1 MGQDTIVALSSGAL
15 PAAIA
20 IVRVSGPQAGAV
32 ARRFGLEIEAAG
44 RMARA
49 TFRGVDGEAL
59 DRGLWCWFAAPD
71 SATGADILELHLH
84 GGKAVVQA
92 VIAHALE
99 TDGVRL
105 AERGDFVRQ
114 AFLNGKSDLAA
125 IEGIGALIEAETEAQ
140 RKLAFAGMSGQSRK
154 RAARWRESLVEAMA
168 LIEAELDFSEED
180 DIPGSVFDAARAGIG
195 ALMAEIEAQVARNRG
210 FEIVRDGFRVV
221 LLGAPNAGKSSLMNA
236 LALRDL
242 SIVTDEPG
250 TTRDLIEVA
259 LDLDG
264 YKIVLVDT
272 AGLRETGSKA
282 EVLGIERALESAD
295 RADLVLWLHD
305 LTAEGGVGPRPGAL
319 VVGTKLDLVSGALP
333 AEVDVAVSAMT
344 GDGLAEL
351 TGLMADRVRAAVPQP
366 QELSVSRREDGE
378 LRFASVA
385 LRAALQDGLE
395 LELVAEHLRA
405 AANALARITGA
416 VGVEDLLDV
425 IFSRFCIGK

>member
-71 SATGADILELHLH
+71 SATGTDILELHLH

-180 DIPGSVFDAARAGIG
+180 DIPGSVFEAARAVIG
-195 ALMAEIEAQVARNRG
+195 ALSAEIEAQVARNRG

-305 LTAEGGVGPRPGAL
+305 LAAGGAVRPRPGAL

-351 TGLMADRVRAAVPQP
+351 TGLMAERVRAAVPQP

-405 AANALARITGA
+405 AANSLARITGA

>member
-59 DRGLWCWFAAPD
+59 DRGLWCWFAGPD

-236 LALRDL
+236 LVLRDL

-264 YKIVLVDT
+264 YKIVLIDT

-319 VVGTKLDLVSGALP
+319 VVGTKFDLVSGALP

-351 TGLMADRVRAAVPQP
+351 TGLMAERVRAAVPQP

>member
-92 VIAHALE
+92 VIAHALQ
-99 TDGVRL
+99 TTGVRP

-195 ALMAEIEAQVARNRG
+195 ALLAETEAQVARNQG
-210 FEIVRDGFRVV
+210 YEIVRDGFRVV

-305 LTAEGGVGPRPGAL
+305 LTAEGGVRPRPRAL

-351 TGLMADRVRAAVPQP
+351 TGLMAGRVRAAVPRP

-378 LRFASVA
+378 LRFASAA